1 MSGHIYALL
10 INKSLKHGI
19 DSGVEGTATSF
30 VNIAR
35 YQDSWDLKT
44 FSSVFEKALT

>member
-19 DSGVEGTATSF
+19 DSGVEGTPTLLMEF
-30 VNIAR
+30 VMRTHGI
-35 YQDSWDLKT
+35 
-44 FSSVFEKALT
+44 